1 MTGVQGSV
9 EAVARVSVIVPIY
22 DVEPFIEDCLTS
34 LHAQTLG
41 DLEVV
46 MVDDGSHDRGPDI
59 AGEFVELDR
68 RFRLIRQAN
77 GGLGHA
83 RNVGVQH
90 ASGEFLAFLDS
101 DDLVPP
107 DAYERMVRA
116 LDESRSD
123 FATGD
128 IVRFDG
134 RRSWPTGFLRGVF
147 TRDRD
152 ATHITRFR
160 RLLSDRMAQNKLWR
174 RSFWDQA
181 DLRFPV
187 GVFHE
192 DIPVVLPA
200 HFRARSVDVLRSPVY
215 LYRSRI
221 EGAPSITQRRTELK
235 VLRDRVAAV
244 ESVLDFLERTE
255 PPAWSALYGERVL
268 AEDLRY
274 HLRVLPVGDDAY
286 RAEFLTL
293 AGRVLGRLD
302 PQALAWQPPAERRKW
317 ELVAGGRLDELLEV
331 LALDRAR
338 RGAVDHREG
347 AWRRER
353 SMNRAARHAQR

>member
-1 MTGVQGSV
+1 MTAVQGSV
-9 EAVARVSVIVPIY
+9 GAVPRVSVVVPIY
-22 DVEPFIEDCLTS
+22 DVEPYIEDCLLS
-34 LHAQTLG
+34 LQAQTQV

-83 RNVGVQH
+83 RNVGVRH

-101 DDLVPP
+101 DDMVAP
-107 DAYERMVRA
+107 DAYARLLAA
-116 LDESRSD
+116 LDASGSD

-128 IVRFDG
+128 ITRFDG
-134 RRSWPTGFLRGVF
+134 RRTWATGFLRGVF
-147 TRDRD
+147 TRNRR
-152 ATHITRFR
+152 ATHVTRFR

-174 RSFWDQA
+174 RSFWE
-181 DLRFPV
+181 RTGMSFPV

-192 DIPVVLPA
+192 DIPIVVPA
-200 HFRARSVDVLRSPVY
+200 HFRARSVDVLRRPVY
-215 LYRSRI
+215 LYRSRE
-221 EGAPSITQRRTELK
+221 EGAPSITQRRTERP

-244 ESVLDFLERTE
+244 ESVLDFLAAEQ
-255 PPAWSALYGERVL
+255 PPVWSALYGERVL

-274 HLRVLPVGDDAY
+274 HLQVLSDGDDAY
-286 RAEFLTL
+286 RAEFLAL
-293 AGRVLGRLD
+293 AGRVLARLD
-302 PQALAWQPPAERRKW
+302 RHALIWQAPGDRRKW
-317 ELVAGGRLDELLEV
+317 ELVAAGRLDELLEV
-331 LALDRAR
+331 LAVERAHPDAADR
-338 RGAVDHREG
+338 REG

-353 SMNRAARHAQR
+353 AMDRASRRPRR

>member
-1 MTGVQGSV
+1 MTAVQGSV
-9 EAVARVSVIVPIY
+9 GAVPRVSVIVPIY
-22 DVEPFIEDCLTS
+22 DVEPYVEACLLS
-34 LHAQTLG
+34 LQAQTLT

-83 RNVGVQH
+83 RNVGVAH
-90 ASGEFLAFLDS
+90 SRGELLAFLDS

-107 DAYERMVRA
+107 DAYARLLAA
-116 LDESRSD
+116 LDATGSD

-128 IVRFDG
+128 ITRFDG
-134 RRSWPTGFLRGVF
+134 CRTWPTGFLRGVF
-147 TRDRD
+147 TRNRR
-152 ATHITRFR
+152 ATHVTRVR

-174 RSFWDQA
+174 RSFWE
-181 DLRFPV
+181 RTEMHFPV

-192 DIPVVLPA
+192 DIPIVVPA
-200 HFRARSVDVLRSPVY
+200 HFRARSVDVLREPVY
-215 LYRSRI
+215 LYRSRD
-221 EGAPSITQRRTELK
+221 EGAPSITQRRTEPK

-244 ESVLDFLERTE
+244 ESVLRFLAATE
-255 PPAWSALYGERVL
+255 PPVWSALYGERVL

-274 HLRVLPVGDDAY
+274 HLQVLPAGDDAY

-293 AGRVLGRLD
+293 AGRVLQGLD
-302 PQALAWQPPAERRKW
+302 PHALAWQAPGDRRKW
-317 ELVAGGRLDELLEV
+317 ELVRAGRLDELLAL
-331 LALDRAR
+331 LAVERAHPEAAD
-338 RGAVDHREG
+338 GREG
-347 AWRRER
+347 AWRRAR
-353 SMNRAARHAQR
+353 AMDRAARRARR